1 MSRKRSPK
9 RKKAYEIWLANNGEI
24 TNREIGEIL
33 GVSMALIS
41 KWRRE
46 DDWESTIKEKTF
58 YKKCSTNRTFDES
71 NNLPKKGL
79 NEKQQLFCLYYLQS
93 FNATMSYKRAYG
105 CKYTTAQIHGYLLI
119 HKPEVEEFINY
130 LRGIQAK
137 TLLARATD
145 VVELYIKIAFA
156 NINQFVLINNE
167 PVYSEGKVVNT
178 ITHMNIAN
186 SDDMDGQVISEIK
199 KSQSGV
205 SVKLNDRMKALQW
218 LSDYFELNPKD
229 KHKKDYDEKMLALKE
244 KIALA
249 SGDNWG

>member
-9 RKKAYEIWLANNGEI
+9 RKKAYEIWLANNGDI

-46 DDWESTIKEKTF
+46 DDWESTINEKTF
-58 YKKCSTNRTFDES
+58 YKRCSTNEDFKKERM
-71 NNLPKKGL
+71 LPKKSL

-93 FNATMSYKRAYG
+93 FNATLSYKRAYG

-119 HKPEVEEFINY
+119 HKPEVKEFIDY
-130 LRGIQAK
+130 LRDIQAK
-137 TLLARATD
+137 TLLARASD
-145 VVELYIKIAFA
+145 VVEMYMRIAFA
-156 NINQFVLINNE
+156 NINQIVLIQNK
-167 PVYSEGKVVNT
+167 PIVIEGKLDGYRT
-178 ITHMNIAN
+178 ELNIAN
-186 SDDMDGQVISEIK
+186 SDDMDGQIISEIK
-199 KSQSGV
+199 SSNNGI

-229 KHKKDYDEKMLALKE
+229 QHKKDYDNKMLVIKE
-244 KIALA
+244 KQLE
-249 SGDNWG
+249 GKEDWG